1 MKKIFVL
8 LLLLFSSISY
18 AGSSYI
24 TVHLLGIEKIDS
36 KTYVLTLKT
45 HNLSRCNNIFKLTAT
60 YSYKGYAL
68 GRIDCMFPNRCYV
81 PFPSH
86 GTFVKNM
93 EKLQKQV
100 GKDIEME
107 LVGSN
112 YWEEISSCHY
122 ETKAI
127 AFNGNAIVPMIVQN

>member
-8 LLLLFSSISY
+8 LLFLLSSFSY
-18 AGSSYI
+18 AGSSSI
-24 TVHLLGIEKIDS
+24 TVHLLGIEKINN
-36 KTYVLTLKT
+36 KTYILILKK
-45 HNLSRCNNIFKLTAT
+45 HNSSNCNIFKLTST
-60 YSYKGYAL
+60 YSYKEYAL
-68 GRIDCMFPNRCYV
+68 GKIDCMFPNRCYV

-112 YWEEISSCHY
+112 YWKEISSCHY
-122 ETKAI
+122 ATKAI